1 MLQMSD
7 TKKKSDTMLLQL
19 RGEPQGW
26 VGSFPKSLR
35 VHYRISLLGNPVIM
49 QVEPSD
55 FRMSSVVGLPAMRDI
70 FRATSGIASVSFV
83 LEVYCTISSDRIM
96 ERYNNNIVNT
106 NDRTYSEKSLL

>member
-1 MLQMSD
+1 
-7 TKKKSDTMLLQL
+7 MLLQL

-35 VHYRISLLGNPVIM
+35 VHFRISLLGNPVIM
-49 QVEPSD
+49 QVEPSSD

-96 ERYNNNIVNT
+96 ERYNNNIVNSI
-106 NDRTYSEKSLL
+106 DRTYSEKSLL